1 MAEAAKAV
9 KLPAIWLGRSM
20 LDILKEEWEGSWIA
34 WLERYHLRDVGMRE
48 SAQYMRYKKFKGLD
62 LGPLVPEEEKW
73 RYF

>member
-1 MAEAAKAV
+1 
-9 KLPAIWLGRSM
+9 M
-20 LDILKEEWEGSWIA
+20 LDILKEEREEGWVA
-34 WLERYHLRDVGMRE
+34 WLERYHLRDVGMGE

>member
-1 MAEAAKAV
+1 
-9 KLPAIWLGRSM
+9 M
-20 LDILKEEWEGSWIA
+20 LDILKEEREDGWIA
-34 WLERYHLRDVGMRE
+34 WLERYHLRDEGMRE